1 MTEPGVDDPRTGDL
15 LDGRYRLG
23 GRIGSGGMATVH
35 LATDETLGR
44 QVAVKLFRPGTTD
57 ASLGARTASETRLLA
72 SLNHHA
78 LVTLFDARVT
88 SGDGSYLV
96 MEYVDGPTLSQRI
109 SRSPLPAHEVAAMA
123 VDLAEALHT
132 VHAARVVHRD
142 IKPSNVLLRRSVLPH
157 QEYRAKL
164 ADFGIAHLIDST
176 RMTAPGS
183 LMGTVAYLSPE
194 LVRGA
199 DPATP
204 ADVYAL
210 GLVLL
215 EALTARRAYP
225 QTSTHESLMARL
237 NASPTI
243 PGSLGYQW
251 KSLLT
256 AMTAS
261 DPAAR
266 PTALEVAMAA
276 RDLGP
281 LPDQATDP
289 VTATMAMSAGSA
301 STDAATPATAM
312 AAAPTATTERFDASA
327 PRATTERFDAQGPT
341 TIVDPTLVLPTRS
354 LDTEGLS
361 TTTVLGDSPRSTRR
375 VDERARRAAVER
387 RSRTIRVWA
396 LLGVILLVAAAALVW
411 LLVSSAQPSVPAL
424 PELPDP
430 LSTHLDELMREVTP

>member
-44 QVAVKLFRPGTTD
+44 RVAVKLFRPGTTD

-215 EALTARRAYP
+215 EALTGRRAYP

-256 AMTAS
+256 AMTAT

-266 PTALEVAMAA
+266 PTALEVAVAA

-301 STDAATPATAM
+301 STTDAATPATAM
-312 AAAPTATTERFDASA
+312 TAAPTATTERFDAGA
-327 PRATTERFDAQGPT
+327 PTATTERFDTQGPA
-341 TIVDPTLVLPTRS
+341 VDPTLVLPTRS
-354 LDTEGLS
+354 RADEGLS
-361 TTTVLGDSPRSTRR
+361 ATTVLDNSPRSTRR
-375 VDERARRAAVER
+375 VDERARRAAAER
-387 RSRTIRVWA
+387 RSRTIRVWV

-411 LLVSSAQPSVPAL
+411 FLVSSAQPAVPAL

>member
-1 MTEPGVDDPRTGDL
+1 MAEPGVDDPRTGEL

-23 GRIGSGGMATVH
+23 ARIGSGGMATVH

-78 LVTLFDARVT
+78 LVTLFDARVV

-109 SRSPLPAHEVAAMA
+109 SRSPLPSPEVAAMA

-215 EALTARRAYP
+215 EALTGRRAYP

-243 PGSLGYQW
+243 PGALGYQW

-266 PTALEVAMAA
+266 PTALEVAMAV
-276 RDLGP
+276 RDLDP
-281 LPDQATDP
+281 VRDQAPDP
-289 VTATMAMSAGSA
+289 ATATMAMSAGPA
-301 STDAATPATAM
+301 STTDATTPATAM
-312 AAAPTATTERFDASA
+312 AEAPTATTERFDA
-327 PRATTERFDAQGPT
+327 PGPP
-341 TIVDPTLVLPTRS
+341 VDPTLVLPSGSR
-354 LDTEGLS
+354 DGEGLA
-361 TTTVLGDSPRSTRR
+361 TTAVLDDSPRSTRR

-387 RSRTIRVWA
+387 RRRTIRVWV

-411 LLVSSAQPSVPAL
+411 FLVSSAQPSVPAL

>member
-109 SRSPLPAHEVAAMA
+109 SRSSLPSHEVAAMT

-215 EALTARRAYP
+215 EALTGRRAYP

-243 PGSLGYQW
+243 PGELGYQW

-276 RDLGP
+276 RDFGP

-289 VTATMAMSAGSA
+289 VTETMAMSAGSA
-301 STDAATPATAM
+301 STTDATTPAAAMASAPTATTERFA
-312 AAAPTATTERFDASA
+312 AAAPTATTERFG
-327 PRATTERFDAQGPT
+327 AQGSA
-341 TIVDPTLVLPTRS
+341 VDPTMELPTRS
-354 LDTEGLS
+354 LDAEGLS
-361 TTTVLGDSPRSTRR
+361 TTTVLDDSPRATRR

-387 RSRTIRVWA
+387 RSRTIRVWV

-411 LLVSSAQPSVPAL
+411 FLVASAQPAVPAL

>member
-109 SRSPLPAHEVAAMA
+109 SRSSLPSHEVAAMT

-215 EALTARRAYP
+215 EALTGRRAYP

-243 PGSLGYQW
+243 PGELGYQW

-256 AMTAS
+256 AMTAA
-261 DPAAR
+261 DPAQR
-266 PTALEVAMAA
+266 PTALDVATTVRAM
-276 RDLGP
+276 
-281 LPDQATDP
+281 DP
-289 VTATMAMSAGSA
+289 VLDPADVTVATSAPAMTTTG
-301 STDAATPATAM
+301 DP
-312 AAAPTATTERFDASA
+312 APTAATEPLVSTTPFESMTGA
-327 PRATTERFDAQGPT
+327 RAETGPT
-341 TIVDPTLVLPTRS
+341 TVLDGTRRSERRLDGGARRQTPAHQPRRLRRWLILAAVLLVIAVAVVWLIASQAQPPAPTLPT
-354 LDTEGLS
+354 
-361 TTTVLGDSPRSTRR
+361 
-375 VDERARRAAVER
+375 
-387 RSRTIRVWA
+387 
-396 LLGVILLVAAAALVW
+396 
-411 LLVSSAQPSVPAL
+411 L
-424 PELPDP
+424 PEP
-430 LSTHLDELMREVTP
+430 LSTHLDELLREVTP

>member
-1 MTEPGVDDPRTGDL
+1 MAEPGVDDPRTGDL

-23 GRIGSGGMATVH
+23 GRIGAGGMATVH

-215 EALTARRAYP
+215 EALTGRRAYP

-243 PGSLGYQW
+243 PGALGYQW

-281 LPDQATDP
+281 LLDQATDP
-289 VTATMAMSAGSA
+289 ATATMAMSAGSA
-301 STDAATPATAM
+301 SPTDATTPATAM
-312 AAAPTATTERFDASA
+312 ALAPTATTERFDAPA
-327 PRATTERFDAQGPT
+327 PTATTERFDAPGPP
-341 TIVDPTLVLPTRS
+341 VDPTLVLPIGPRGG
-354 LDTEGLS
+354 EGLA
-361 TTTVLGDSPRSTRR
+361 TTTVLDDSPRSTHR

-387 RSRTIRVWA
+387 RSRTIRVWV
-396 LLGVILLVAAAALVW
+396 LLGVILLVAAVALVW
-411 LLVSSAQPSVPAL
+411 FLVSSAQPSVPAL